1 MEKDRKLYEQL
12 QKMENWEIQA
22 SITMMINY
30 LVIDRN
36 INLNEFL
43 KEIKMIIKN
52 IQKKRGK
59 ENETI

>member
-1 MEKDRKLYEQL
+1 MVEKDRKLYEQL

-30 LVIDRN
+30 LVISRN

-43 KEIKMIIKN
+43 KEIKMLIKN

-59 ENETI
+59 ENE

>member
-22 SITMMINY
+22 SITMMISY

-59 ENETI
+59 ENE

>member
-22 SITMMINY
+22 SITMMVNY
-30 LVIDRN
+30 LVISRN

-43 KEIKMIIKN
+43 KEIKMLIKN
-52 IQKKRGK
+52 IQKKRG
-59 ENETI
+59 

>member
-12 QKMENWEIQA
+12 QKMENWEIKA
-22 SITMMINY
+22 TITMMINY
-30 LVIDRN
+30 LVNFRKIDF
-36 INLNEFL
+36 NEFL

-59 ENETI
+59 

>member
-1 MEKDRKLYEQL
+1 MVEKDRKLYEQL
-12 QKMENWEIQA
+12 QKMENWEIKA

-43 KEIKMIIKN
+43 KEIKMLIKN
-52 IQKKRGK
+52 IQKKRG
-59 ENETI
+59 

>member
-1 MEKDRKLYEQL
+1 MVEKDRKLYEQL

-59 ENETI
+59 ENE

>member
-12 QKMENWEIQA
+12 QKMENWEIKA

-59 ENETI
+59 ENE

>member
-1 MEKDRKLYEQL
+1 MEKDRKLCEQL

-59 ENETI
+59 

>member
-12 QKMENWEIQA
+12 QKMENWEIKA
-22 SITMMINY
+22 TITMMMNY
-30 LVIDRN
+30 LVNFRKIDF
-36 INLNEFL
+36 NEFL

-59 ENETI
+59 ENE

>member
-1 MEKDRKLYEQL
+1 VEKDRKLYEQL

-59 ENETI
+59 ENE

>member
-12 QKMENWEIQA
+12 QKMENWEIKA

-43 KEIKMIIKN
+43 KEIKMLIKN
-52 IQKKRGK
+52 IQKKRG
-59 ENETI
+59 

>member
-59 ENETI
+59 E

>member
-59 ENETI
+59 ENE

>member
-12 QKMENWEIQA
+12 QKMENWEIKA

-59 ENETI
+59 E